1 MFPSLLHVKVT
12 LTVAYITQI
21 RTYTQQ
27 QTMRNTKLK
36 FLYKINKD
44 EFILKVQFS
53 QMKTVCLNTFR

>member
-36 FLYKINKD
+36 FLYKVNKD

>member
-36 FLYKINKD
+36 FLYKVNKD

-53 QMKTVCLNTFR
+53 QMKTVFLNTFR